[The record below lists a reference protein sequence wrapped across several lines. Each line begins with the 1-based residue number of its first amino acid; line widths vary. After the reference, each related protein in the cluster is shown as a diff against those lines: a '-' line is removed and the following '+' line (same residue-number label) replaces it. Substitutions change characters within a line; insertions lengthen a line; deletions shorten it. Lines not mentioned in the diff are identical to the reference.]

1 MRPETTDPRA
11 AQAPAGRPEAA
22 GTRLPPPGSPPR
34 EADLPM
40 LRQHR
45 PLAYPFEPLGLE
57 LHPRYAELRDQPLA
71 RIRLPYGDGAWLVT
85 RYEDVRT
92 VLADPRFSLAEA
104 MGQDQPRMRPVARTG
119 AGLFSTEPPE
129 HTRLRSL
136 VAREFSARRVERL
149 RARAGELAGELV
161 DAMVAAGPPAD
172 LVEDFAIPMPTTIIC
187 EVLGIPAEDHRM
199 LWHWAETVLSAVT
212 PGEVLAEEGRAF
224 IAYMAGVLDLRGR
237 EPGEDLLTVLVR
249 ACREQGLI
257 TEEELLSIA
266 CDLLIAGF
274 VSTTNQIGN
283 FFHQLL
289 VNPEELH
296 RLREKPEL
304 IPKAVEE
311 LMRYVPLLTGFSL
324 PRYAT
329 ADVELGGVVVRAGD
343 AVMIATAAANRDPD
357 VFEEPERLVLDR
369 PGNPHVGFG
378 HGVHYCIGA
387 HLARL
392 ELQVAIGTVLDRL
405 PGLRPAVP
413 EDELNWK
420 ADAMVNGLQ
429 ALPVAW

>member
-1 MRPETTDPRA
+1 
-11 AQAPAGRPEAA
+11 
-22 GTRLPPPGSPPR
+22 
-34 EADLPM
+34 M
-40 LRQHR
+40 LRQHQ
-45 PLAYPFEPLGLE
+45 PLSYPFEARGLD
-57 LHPRYAELRDQPLA
+57 LHPRYAELREQPLP

-104 MGQDQPRMRPVARTG
+104 MGHDQPRMRPVARSG

-149 RARAGELAGELV
+149 RVRARELADELV
-161 DAMVAAGPPAD
+161 DGMLAAGRPAD

-199 LWHWAETVLSAVT
+199 LWQWAETVLSAVT
-212 PGEVLAEEGRAF
+212 PGEVLAVEGQAF
-224 IAYMAGVLDLRGR
+224 IEYMAGVLDLRGR

-249 ACREQGLI
+249 ACREQELI
-257 TEEELLSIA
+257 GEDELLSIA

-289 VNPEELH
+289 VNPEELR

-329 ADVELGGVVVRAGD
+329 ADVELGGVTIRAGD
-343 AVMIATAAANRDPD
+343 AVMIATAAANRDPE

-369 PGNPHVGFG
+369 QANPHIGFG

-392 ELQVAIGTVLDRL
+392 ELQVAIETVLDRL
-405 PGLRPAVP
+405 PGLRLAVP
-413 EDELNWK
+413 EDELRWK

-429 ALPVAW
+429 ALPIAW

>member
-1 MRPETTDPRA
+1 
-11 AQAPAGRPEAA
+11 
-22 GTRLPPPGSPPR
+22 
-34 EADLPM
+34 M
-40 LRQHR
+40 LRQHP
-45 PLAYPFEPLGLE
+45 PLSYPFEPVGLE
-57 LHPRYAELRDQPLA
+57 LHPHYAELRERPLT
-71 RIRLPYGDGAWLVT
+71 RVRLPYGDGAWLAT

-92 VLADPRFSLAEA
+92 VLADRRFSLAEA
-104 MGQDQPRMRPVARTG
+104 MGRDQPRMRPVARTG

-149 RARAGELAGELV
+149 RDRARELADGLI
-161 DAMVAAGPPAD
+161 DAFVAAGQPAD
-172 LVEDFAIPMPTTIIC
+172 LVGDFAVPMPTTIIC
-187 EVLGIPAEDHRM
+187 ELLGIPAEDHRM
-199 LWHWAETVLSAVT
+199 LWAWAETVLSAVT
-212 PGEVLAEEGRAF
+212 PGEVLAVEGRAF
-224 IAYMAGVLDLRGR
+224 IEYLAGVLDLRGR
-237 EPGEDLLTVLVR
+237 EPGPDLLTVLVR
-249 ACREQGLI
+249 ACREEGLI
-257 TEEELLSIA
+257 TEEELLSIG

-289 VNPEELH
+289 VNPDQLQQ
-296 RLREKPEL
+296 LRKQPEL

-329 ADVELGGVVVRAGD
+329 ADVELGGVTVRAGE
-343 AVMIATAAANRDPD
+343 AVMIATAAANRDPE

-369 PGNPHVGFG
+369 PGNPHIGFG

-392 ELQVAIGTVLDRL
+392 ELQVAIETVLDRL
-405 PGLRPAVP
+405 PGLRLAVP
-413 EDELNWK
+413 ESRLRWK
-420 ADAMVNGLQ
+420 EDAMVNGLQ

>member
-1 MRPETTDPRA
+1 
-11 AQAPAGRPEAA
+11 
-22 GTRLPPPGSPPR
+22 
-34 EADLPM
+34 M
-40 LRQHR
+40 LRQHP
-45 PLAYPFEPLGLE
+45 PLTYPFEPNGLE
-57 LHPRYAELRDQPLA
+57 LDLRYAELREQPLV
-71 RIRLPYGDGAWLVT
+71 RIRMPYGDGAWLVT

-92 VLADPRFSLAEA
+92 VLGEPRFSLAAA
-104 MGQDQPRMRPVARTG
+104 MGEDQPRMRPVARSG

-136 VAREFSARRVERL
+136 VAKEFSARRVERL
-149 RARAGELAGELV
+149 RVRARELADELL
-161 DAMVAAGPPAD
+161 DGILAKGQPAE

-199 LWHWAETVLSAVT
+199 LWRWAETVLSAVT
-212 PGEVLAEEGRAF
+212 PGEVLAVDGQAF
-224 IAYMAGVLDLRGR
+224 IDYMAGVLELRGR
-237 EPGEDLLTVLVR
+237 EPGEDLLTTLVR
-249 ACREQGLI
+249 ACREQRLI
-257 TEEELLSIA
+257 SEEELLSIA

-289 VNPEELH
+289 VNPGELT
-296 RLREKPEL
+296 RLRANPEL

-329 ADVELGGVVVRAGD
+329 EDVELGGVVIRAGE
-343 AVMIATAAANRDPD
+343 AVMIATAAANRDPE

-369 PGNPHVGFG
+369 PANPHIGFG

-392 ELQVAIGTVLDRL
+392 ELQVAIERVLTRL
-405 PGLRPAVP
+405 PGLRLAVP
-413 EDELNWK
+413 ERELRWK
-420 ADAMVNGLQ
+420 EDAMVNGLQ
-429 ALPVAW
+429 ALPIAW

>member
-1 MRPETTDPRA
+1 MRPENA
-11 AQAPAGRPEAA
+11 
-22 GTRLPPPGSPPR
+22 LP
-34 EADLPM
+34 
-40 LRQHR
+40 
-45 PLAYPFEPLGLE
+45 YPFEPDGLE
-57 LHPRYAELRDQPLA
+57 LHPVYAELREQPPA
-71 RIRLPYGDGAWLVT
+71 RIRMPYGDGAWLAT
-85 RYEDVRT
+85 RYEDVRA
-92 VLADPRFSLAEA
+92 VLADPRFSLAAA
-104 MGQDQPRMRPVARTG
+104 MGRDQPRTRPVARTG

-136 VAREFSARRVERL
+136 VAREFGARRVERL
-149 RARAGELAGELV
+149 RTRAVELADELL
-161 DAMVAAGPPAD
+161 DGMIAAGRPAD

-187 EVLGIPAEDHRM
+187 EVLGLPAKDHRM
-199 LWHWAETVLSAVT
+199 LWHWAETVLSAIS
-212 PGEVLAEEGRAF
+212 PGEVLAAEGRAF
-224 IAYMAGVLDLRGR
+224 TDYMAGVLELRGR
-237 EPGEDLLTVLVR
+237 EPGDDLLTVLVR

-257 TEEELLSIA
+257 SEEELLSIA

-289 VNPEELH
+289 FNPEELV
-296 RLREKPEL
+296 RLRERPEL

-329 ADVELGGVVVRAGD
+329 ADVELGGVTVRAGE
-343 AVMIATAAANRDPD
+343 AVMIATAAANRDPA
-357 VFEEPERLVLDR
+357 VFREPERLALDR
-369 PGNPHVGFG
+369 PVNPHIGFG
-378 HGVHYCIGA
+378 HGVHYCVGA

-392 ELQVAIGTVLDRL
+392 ELQVAIERVLARL

-413 EDELNWK
+413 EGELRWK
-420 ADAMVNGLQ
+420 EDAMVNGLQ

>member
-1 MRPETTDPRA
+1 
-11 AQAPAGRPEAA
+11 
-22 GTRLPPPGSPPR
+22 
-34 EADLPM
+34 M
-40 LRQHR
+40 LRQHQ
-45 PLAYPFEPLGLE
+45 PLSYPFEAPGLE
-57 LHPRYAELRDQPLA
+57 LHPAYAELRDQPLV
-71 RIRLPYGDGAWLVT
+71 RIRLPYGDGAWLAT

-92 VLADPRFSLAEA
+92 VLADPRFSLAAA
-104 MGQDQPRMRPVARTG
+104 MDQDQPRMRPVARTG

-149 RARAGELAGELV
+149 RVRARELADELI
-161 DAMVAAGPPAD
+161 DGMTAAGQPAD
-172 LVEDFAIPMPTTIIC
+172 LVEGFAIPMPTTIIC

-199 LWHWAETVLSAVT
+199 LWGWAETVLSAVT
-212 PGEVLAEEGRAF
+212 PGEVLAVEGRAF
-224 IAYMAGVLDLRGR
+224 IDYMAGVLELRGR
-237 EPGEDLLTVLVR
+237 EPGDDLLTVLVR
-249 ACREQGLI
+249 ACREQRLI
-257 TEEELLSIA
+257 SEEELLSIA

-289 VNPEELH
+289 VNPEELQ
-296 RLREKPEL
+296 RLRERPEL

-329 ADVELGGVVVRAGD
+329 ADVELGGVTIRAGE
-343 AVMIATAAANRDPD
+343 AVMIATAAANRDPE

-369 PGNPHVGFG
+369 QGNPHIGFG

-392 ELQVAIGTVLDRL
+392 ELQVAIERVLGRL
-405 PGLRPAVP
+405 PGLRLAVP
-413 EDELNWK
+413 ERELRWK
-420 ADAMVNGLQ
+420 EDAMVNGLQ

>member
-1 MRPETTDPRA
+1 MP
-11 AQAPAGRPEAA
+11 
-22 GTRLPPPGSPPR
+22 
-34 EADLPM
+34 
-40 LRQHR
+40 RQHQ
-45 PLAYPFEPLGLE
+45 PLSYPFEPLGLE

-71 RIRLPYGDGAWLVT
+71 RISLPYGDGAWLVT

-104 MGQDQPRMRPVARTG
+104 MGQDQPRMRPVARSG

-149 RARAGELAGELV
+149 RARARELAGELI
-161 DAMVAAGPPAD
+161 DGMLAAGQPAD

-187 EVLGIPAEDHRM
+187 EVLGIPAKDHRM
-199 LWHWAETVLSAVT
+199 LWDWAETVLSAVT
-212 PGEVLAEEGRAF
+212 PGEVLAAEGQAF
-224 IAYMAGVLDLRGR
+224 IEYMAGVLDLRGR

-257 TEEELLSIA
+257 SEEELLSIA

-283 FFHQLL
+283 FFYQLL
-289 VNPEELH
+289 VNPEELR
-296 RLREKPEL
+296 RLREQPEL

-329 ADVELGGVVVRAGD
+329 ADVELGGVTIRAGD
-343 AVMIATAAANRDPD
+343 AVMIATAAANRDPE

-369 PGNPHVGFG
+369 PGNPHIGFG

-392 ELQVAIGTVLDRL
+392 ELQVAIETVLRRL
-405 PGLRPAVP
+405 PGLRLAVP
-413 EDELNWK
+413 EDELRWK

>member
-1 MRPETTDPRA
+1 MRPDTAPGRAPSLPAPARETDP
-11 AQAPAGRPEAA
+11 
-22 GTRLPPPGSPPR
+22 T
-34 EADLPM
+34 M
-40 LRQHR
+40 LRQHP
-45 PLAYPFEPLGLE
+45 PLTYPFEPEGLD
-57 LHPRYAELRDQPLA
+57 LDPRYAELREQPLA
-71 RIRLPYGDGAWLVT
+71 RIRMPYGDGAWLVT

-92 VLADPRFSLAEA
+92 VLADPRFSLAAA
-104 MGQDQPRMRPVARTG
+104 MGEDQPRMRPVSRTG

-136 VAREFSARRVERL
+136 VAKEFSARRVERL
-149 RARAGELAGELV
+149 RERARELADELL
-161 DAMVAAGPPAD
+161 DAMVAAGGPAD

-199 LWHWAETVLSAVT
+199 FWHWAETVLSAVT
-212 PGEVLAEEGRAF
+212 PGEVLAVEGRAF
-224 IAYMAGVLDLRGR
+224 IDHMAGVLELRGR
-237 EPGEDLLTVLVR
+237 EPGDDLLTTLVR
-249 ACREQGLI
+249 ACREQRLI
-257 TEEELLSIA
+257 SEEELLSIA

-289 VNPEELH
+289 VNPEELT
-296 RLREKPEL
+296 RLRERPEL

-329 ADVELGGVVVRAGD
+329 ADVELGGVVVRAGE
-343 AVMIATAAANRDPD
+343 AVMIATAAANRDPE

-369 PGNPHVGFG
+369 PANPHIGFG

-392 ELQVAIGTVLDRL
+392 ELQVAIERVLTRL
-405 PGLRPAVP
+405 PGLRLAVP
-413 EDELNWK
+413 ERELRWK
-420 ADAMVNGLQ
+420 EDAMVNGLQ
-429 ALPVAW
+429 ALPIAW

>member
-1 MRPETTDPRA
+1 MLTQHQP
-11 AQAPAGRPEAA
+11 
-22 GTRLPPPGSPPR
+22 LP
-34 EADLPM
+34 
-40 LRQHR
+40 
-45 PLAYPFEPLGLE
+45 YPFEPRGLD
-57 LHPRYAELRDQPLA
+57 LDPRYAELREQPPA
-71 RIRLPYGDGAWLVT
+71 RVRMPYGDEAWLVT

-92 VLADPRFSLAEA
+92 VLADPRFSLAAA
-104 MGQDQPRMRPVARTG
+104 MGRDQPRMRSVARTG

-136 VAREFSARRVERL
+136 MARGFSARRVEALRV
-149 RARAGELAGELV
+149 RARELA
-161 DAMVAAGPPAD
+161 DALIDDIVAAGPPSD
-172 LVEDFAIPMPTTIIC
+172 LVEEFAIPMPTTIIC

-212 PGEVLAEEGRAF
+212 PADVLATEGRAF
-224 IAYMAGVLDLRGR
+224 IDYMTGVLELRGR
-237 EPGEDLLTVLVR
+237 EPGDDLLTTLVR

-257 TEEELLSIA
+257 SEEELLSIA

-283 FFHQLL
+283 FFYHLL
-289 VNPEELH
+289 VTPGELN
-296 RLREKPEL
+296 RLRENPEL
-304 IPKAVEE
+304 IPRAVEE

-329 ADVELGGVVVRAGD
+329 ADVELGGVTVRAGE
-343 AVMIATAAANRDPD
+343 AVMIATAAANRDPR
-357 VFEEPERLVLDR
+357 VFADPERLDLDR
-369 PGNPHVGFG
+369 PGNPHIGFG

-392 ELQVAIGTVLDRL
+392 ELQVAIERVSARL

-413 EDELNWK
+413 EHELRWK
-420 ADAMVNGLQ
+420 EDAMVNGLQ
-429 ALPVAW
+429 ALPITW